1 MDHELC
7 VFNTHSWFYS
17 GDNIKSLE
25 EFDQEY
31 KYARRNNSD
40 LRSFFPLCGAVKNKT
55 NVILCAK
62 FVSSNEYL
70 GKIHNISIGSSLCQ
84 CFV

>member
-7 VFNTHSWFYS
+7 TFNTHSWFYS

-40 LRSFFPLCGAVKNKT
+40 LRSFFPLRGAVKTKQ
-55 NVILCAK
+55 LSYCAQNWFLQMNIWEK
-62 FVSSNEYL
+62 YIRSVSKRERERER
-70 GKIHNISIGSSLCQ
+70 
-84 CFV
+84 